1 MLVGQ
6 VGRVG
11 RVVLYIYIYIYE
23 KLHSGGGRNSC
34 NPLLMELS
42 APSNFY
48 ARAIK
53 KMRHAGG
60 HDADMLVGFSF
71 LRRL

>member
-6 VGRVG
+6 AGQVG
-11 RVVLYIYIYIYE
+11 RVVLYIYTKNCIQE
-23 KLHSGGGRNSC
+23 GGRNSC

>member
-1 MLVGQ
+1 ASGTGGTGGTGGFV
-6 VGRVG
+6 
-11 RVVLYIYIYIYE
+11 YIYE

>member
-1 MLVGQ
+1 APASLSETRPA
-6 VGRVG
+6 GR
-11 RVVLYIYIYIYE
+11 R
-23 KLHSGGGRNSC
+23 RTAC

-48 ARAIK
+48 ARVIK

>member
-1 MLVGQ
+1 
-6 VGRVG
+6 
-11 RVVLYIYIYIYE
+11 
-23 KLHSGGGRNSC
+23 
-34 NPLLMELS
+34 MELS

-48 ARAIK
+48 ARVIK

>member
-6 VGRVG
+6 VGQ
-11 RVVLYIYIYIYE
+11 VVLYIYIR
-23 KLHSGGGRNSC
+23 KLHSGGGLNSC